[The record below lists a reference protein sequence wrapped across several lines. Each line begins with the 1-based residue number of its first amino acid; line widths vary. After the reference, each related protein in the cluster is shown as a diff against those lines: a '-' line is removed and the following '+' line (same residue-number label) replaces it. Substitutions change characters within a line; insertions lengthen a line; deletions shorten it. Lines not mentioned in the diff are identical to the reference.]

1 MSYHVFIDNSNI
13 FGGARRAAARIEK
26 HIPWPAIRVH
36 FPNLVHLIEDGQN
49 VATRVLAGSVP
60 PGNDDLWQYARR
72 LQYNADL
79 LRKVEN
85 DDGHLVEQG
94 VDELLHLK
102 IANVLLD
109 SDGPEALVLGTGD
122 GRVSTFGTGFALQAQ
137 RALRRGWN
145 VEVWSWREQL
155 SSAFQKLSDQFEG
168 RLRIHELDRYY
179 GSLTFVKGGR
189 IYPPAVPKIVNVA
202 ERIVRPVPPDL
213 RLYRGAVTTSVGAG
227 KV

>member
-1 MSYHVFIDNSNI
+1 VAYHVFIDNSNI
-13 FGGARRAAARIEK
+13 FGGARRAAAIIEK

-36 FPNLVHLIEDGQN
+36 FRNLVRLIEDGQS
-49 VATRVLAGSVP
+49 VGTRVLAGSVP
-60 PGNDDLWQYARR
+60 PGNDDLWQYARE

-85 DDGHLVEQG
+85 DDGRLVEQG

-109 SDGPEALVLGTGD
+109 SEEPEVRVLGTGD

-137 RALRRGWN
+137 RALKRGWN

-155 SSAFQKLSDQFEG
+155 SSAFQKLADQYG
-168 RLRIHELDRYY
+168 GKLRIHNLDRYY
-179 GSLTFVKGGR
+179 HLLTFVKGGKY
-189 IYPPAVPKIVNVA
+189 YPPAVPKMVNVA
-202 ERIVRPVPPDL
+202 DRIVRPVPNDL
-213 RLYRGAVTTSVGAG
+213 HVYSACGASVWA
-227 KV
+227 K